1 MDFNDLN
8 FEDIISDAEKKKKT
22 KKKARSK
29 DKGNRG
35 ERLFAKLLKER
46 FGFDFTRTLGSG
58 NRWSQVQF
66 LPNHAQQT
74 FSGDLVCPETF
85 KFVIECKD
93 GYNDEDLHSVL
104 SKNKGLAE
112 INGWIK
118 QSLNESKRCDRLP
131 MIAWKKDYKPW
142 IVFIQ
147 EMALQDFSGKGDFYG
162 RSRAFEYSFKYREWI
177 IVPLTELLKL
187 PDEFFFKG

>member
-1 MDFNDLN
+1 MDFNDLD
-8 FEDIISDAEKKKKT
+8 FEDIISDAEKKKKS
-22 KKKARSK
+22 KKKVRSK

-35 ERLFAKLLKER
+35 ERLFGKLLKER

-58 NRWSQVQF
+58 NRWGQVRS
-66 LPNHAQQT
+66 LPEHAQQT

-93 GYNDEDLHSVL
+93 GYNDEDLHMVL
-104 SKNKGLAE
+104 GKNTGRAE
-112 INGWIK
+112 IDGWIK
-118 QSLNESKRCDRLP
+118 QALDESKRCDRIP

-142 IVFIQ
+142 IIFIQ
-147 EMALQDFSGKGDFYG
+147 QKIIQDHT
-162 RSRAFEYSFKYREWI
+162 FEYSFKYREWLI
-177 IVPLTELLKL
+177 IPATELLKL